1 MQTTLEKKEK
11 KTDLKK
17 EKLLKALVYEMVNGK
32 PIYYRGYQKVLKGEI
47 PLEGV
52 MGSGVLQATLIALIL
67 RYLFQN
73 LPKDY
78 IALTNELGFF
88 TSPKGFRSLD
98 IAVYRREDI
107 KKPSKGYAKK
117 PPIAVIEIDTKADL
131 SDYENFEAYMYEKT
145 QELLDAGVKKVVW
158 YITKVKKVLVAEKGK
173 YWITADWDFD
183 VGITEEVKLNL
194 EKLLK
199 EEGVEI

>member
-1 MQTTLEKKEK
+1 MQTTLERKGE
-11 KTDLKK
+11 KTDF
-17 EKLLKALVYEMVNGK
+17 ERERLLKALTYEMVNGK
-32 PIYYRGYQKVLKGEI
+32 PIYYRGYQKVLQGEI

-52 MGSGVLQATLIALIL
+52 MGSGVLQATLIAIIL

-78 IALTNELGFF
+78 ITLTNELGFF
-88 TSPKGFRSLD
+88 VSPKSFRALD

-117 PPIAVIEIDTKADL
+117 PPVAVIEIDTKADL

-199 EEGVEI
+199 EEGIEI

>member
-1 MQTTLEKKEK
+1 MQTTLERKGE
-11 KTDLKK
+11 KTDF
-17 EKLLKALVYEMVNGK
+17 ERERLLKALTYEMVNGK
-32 PIYYRGYQKVLKGEI
+32 PIYYRGYQKVLKGEM

-52 MGSGVLQATLIALIL
+52 MGSGELHALLVILIASYL
-67 RYLFQN
+67 REKLG
-73 LPKDY
+73 KDF
-78 IALTNELGFF
+78 LVLGGELGFF
-88 TSPKGFRSLD
+88 TSPKSFRALD

-117 PPIAVIEIDTKADL
+117 PPVAVIEIDTKADL

-173 YWITADWDFD
+173 YWITADWNFD
-183 VGITEEVKLNL
+183 VEITQGVKLNL

-199 EEGVEI
+199 EEGIEI

>member
-1 MQTTLEKKEK
+1 
-11 KTDLKK
+11 
-17 EKLLKALVYEMVNGK
+17 
-32 PIYYRGYQKVLKGEI
+32 
-47 PLEGV
+47 
-52 MGSGVLQATLIALIL
+52 MGSGVLQATLIAIIL

-78 IALTNELGFF
+78 ITLTNELGFF
-88 TSPKGFRSLD
+88 TSPKSFRALD

-117 PPIAVIEIDTKADL
+117 PPVAVIEIDTKADL

-183 VGITEEVKLNL
+183 VEITQGVKLNL

-199 EEGVEI
+199 EAGIEI